1 MSLMQMSESI
11 PMTSRV
17 SHEILPSPVRECVAR
32 IPIEKHNTLAKLNSI
47 HRDAQTPGLSLDTS
61 LI

>member
-1 MSLMQMSESI
+1 MLLVHISESK
-11 PMTSRV
+11 PTTSRV
-17 SHEILPSPVRECVAR
+17 FQEIHPSPVRECVAR